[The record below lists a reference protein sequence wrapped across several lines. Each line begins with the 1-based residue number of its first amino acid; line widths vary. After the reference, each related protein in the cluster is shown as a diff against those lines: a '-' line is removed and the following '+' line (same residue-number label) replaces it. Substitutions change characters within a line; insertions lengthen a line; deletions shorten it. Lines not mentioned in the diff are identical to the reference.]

1 MNCLT
6 DNLYVVEQFYKILA
20 EYQNSKK
27 DPKTLEQINKL
38 IDETRQTTRLAMI
51 TSEISITD
59 LLYRRIKTYHELDSM
74 RDVLNEDVMA
84 LLDIMW
90 DKLLKGVDSHNQR
103 LECLIVITKHI
114 MNEFPKRRIYRL
126 DALMNIESHQRI
138 DAYDV
143 LFNFIFTFVN
153 NFNIGDEVER
163 FLKIC
168 RTLFYFNSR
177 RVKDKQSREEA
188 IFVSLKVLLY
198 REVEYDNSIVSD
210 QIETSEKLTIYEKL
224 KRNPHEYLKAITH
237 LNVELINSVKY
248 ETTSRSY
255 YIDRWISEEKSV
267 NVGDGYIDD
276 DVRSRV
282 SILKI

>member
-168 RTLFYFNSR
+168 RTLFYVNSR

-210 QIETSEKLTIYEKL
+210 QIETSEKLTIYEKQ
-224 KRNPHEYLKAITH
+224 KRKPHEYLKAITH

-248 ETTSRSY
+248 ETTSRSS